1 MDMSFWTGA
10 VGAGTMQ
17 KNLDVVSNNLAN
29 INTNGY
35 KAKDAS
41 FQELVKY
48 NLHAPEDE
56 ESNLRTGSGAR
67 LVSTHTDFRTAAF
80 TDTGRNLDFAINGD
94 NRFFGLEDPATG
106 RLTFTRDGHFHA
118 GQMEEGQFFLM
129 NESNQLVLDRNG
141 QRIPMETNAEGQADL
156 AEGSEVG
163 VFRLA
168 FPSRLLSVGENA
180 FAIQD
185 GDNDNTVSPDPDS
198 KLTRGALEVS
208 GTDLAQEM
216 TKVIETER
224 AMQMNLRMV
233 TTSDEVM
240 QTINQLRG

>member
-17 KNLDVVSNNLAN
+17 KHLDVVSNNLAN

-35 KAKDAS
+35 KAKDGS

-56 ESNLRTGSGAR
+56 ESDLRTGSGAR
-67 LVSTHTDFRTAAF
+67 IVSTHTDFTTSAF
-80 TDTGRNLDFAINGD
+80 TDTNRNLDFAINGD
-94 NRFFGLEDPATG
+94 NRFFGLQDPTTG
-106 RLTFTRDGHFHA
+106 RLTFTRDGRFHA
-118 GQMEEGQFFLM
+118 GQMGEGNFYLM
-129 NESNQLVLDRNG
+129 NESNQLVLNSNG
-141 QRIPMETNAEGQADL
+141 QPIPMDTNAAGEADL
-156 AEGSEVG
+156 ADGQKVG
-163 VFRLA
+163 VFTVTY
-168 FPSRLLSVGENA
+168 PSRLLSAGDNA

-185 GDNDNTVSPDPDS
+185 GDNENTVSLDPDT
-198 KLTRGALEVS
+198 KLTRGALETS
-208 GTDLAQEM
+208 GTDMAKEM

-233 TTSDEVM
+233 STSDEVM